1 MASSELKEEL
11 NCSICL
17 SIYTDPAML
26 NCGHNFCQV
35 CIGRVLDTQEEAGV
49 YSCPECRAEYLSRPV
64 VQRNMKL
71 CNIVEC
77 FLSSKPA
84 QEQAGIFCTYCVQ
97 CPVPAVKTCLQ
108 CETSLC
114 DVHLRAHSKLVEHT
128 LTEPTTSLE
137 NRKCSVHKKLLEY
150 YCPQDAA
157 CICVSCCAFGEHRG
171 HQVALLYE
179 ASKKKKE
186 KLRLVMEKLTSK
198 REETEKRVQSLQE
211 HRQKVEEKAAAIT
224 ERVTLLFKEIREELE
239 VLEKKVLNEITS
251 QEEQVSLHV
260 TDLIQQLETEKD
272 ELSKKMQCI
281 EELCNIN
288 DPLTV
293 LQGRESEAANCYVVE
308 DGEHEDRKKDDK
320 KVQAVCDLDE
330 GLISV
335 ILHTALKDIVSG
347 LKAKR
352 GFNMKVASDILLDVN
367 TAGDYVAVSRDL
379 KTASWSETK
388 QCRPKTPERFV
399 NYHILSTRIFTS
411 GQNYWEVETS
421 ESGYWMVG
429 LAYPSIERKG
439 DRAVTGYNKKSWC
452 LRMSDK
458 THSAIHDSKINPLYP
473 DTSVQRL
480 GIYLDY
486 EAGRLSFYQV
496 CESIRHLHT
505 FIAHFTE
512 PLHAA
517 FCVYNNSWVRIRS

>member
-1 MASSELKEEL
+1 MASTELKEEL

-26 NCGHNFCQV
+26 NCGHNFCRV
-35 CIGRVLDTQEEAGV
+35 CISRVLDTQEGNGLFT
-49 YSCPECRAEYLSRPV
+49 CPECRAEFQTRPAL
-64 VQRNMKL
+64 QKNMKL

-77 FLSSKPA
+77 FLSSRPV
-84 QEQAGIFCTYCVQ
+84 QEHVGIFCTYCVH
-97 CPVPAVKTCLQ
+97 CPVAAVKTCLQ

-114 DVHLRAHSKLVEHT
+114 DVHLQAHSKLVEHI

-137 NRKCSVHKKLLEY
+137 NRKCPVHKKLLEY
-150 YCPQDAA
+150 YCPEDAT
-157 CICVSCCAFGEHRG
+157 CICVSCCAFGDHRG

-186 KLRLVMEKLTSK
+186 KLKLVMTRLTSK
-198 REETEKRVQSLQE
+198 AAETEKRVQSLQE
-211 HRQKVEEKAAAIT
+211 HRQKVEENAAALT
-224 ERVTLLFKEIREELE
+224 GRVNLLFMEMREQLE
-239 VLEKKVLNEITS
+239 VLEKRVLKEITS
-251 QEEQVSLHV
+251 QEEQVSQHV
-260 TDLIQQLETEKD
+260 SDLIQQLEIEKE
-272 ELSKKMQCI
+272 ELTKKMHHI
-281 EELCNIN
+281 EELCSLT

-293 LQGRESEAANCYVVE
+293 LQGRDDIGYNDEQ
-308 DGEHEDRKKDDK
+308 GEQEDRKRDEK
-320 KVQAVCDLDE
+320 KVHPICDLDE

-335 ILHTALKDIVSG
+335 ILHSSLKDIVTC
-347 LKAKR
+347 LKSKH
-352 GFNMKVASDILLDVN
+352 GFNMQVASDMLLDVN
-367 TAGDYVAVSRDL
+367 TAGDYVAVSRNL
-379 KTASWSETK
+379 KMASWSETK

-399 NYHILSTRIFTS
+399 NYHILSIRIFTT

-421 ESGYWMVG
+421 EAGYWMVG

-473 DTSVQRL
+473 DSAVQRL

-486 EAGRLSFYQV
+486 EAGRLSFYQLSD
-496 CESIRHLHT
+496 SIRHLHT

-517 FCVYNNSWVRIRS
+517 FCVYNHSWIRIKS

>member
-1 MASSELKEEL
+1 MASAELKEEL

-17 SIYTDPAML
+17 SIYTDPAVL
-26 NCGHNFCQV
+26 SCGHNFCRL
-35 CIGRVLDTQEEAGV
+35 CISRVLDTQEEAGL
-49 YSCPECRAEYLSRPV
+49 YTCPECRAEFQERPTL
-64 VQRNMKL
+64 QKNMKL

-77 FLSSKPA
+77 FLTSRPV
-84 QEQAGIFCTYCVQ
+84 QEQAGIFCTYCVH

-114 DVHLRAHSKLVEHT
+114 EIHLQAHSKLVEHT
-128 LTEPTTSLE
+128 LTYPTTSLE
-137 NRKCSVHKKLLEY
+137 NRKCSIHKKLLEY
-150 YCPQDAA
+150 YCPEDAA

-179 ASKKKKE
+179 ASKKKKD

-198 REETEKRVQSLQE
+198 REETEKRTQSLRE
-211 HRQKVEEKAAAIT
+211 HRQKVEEKASSIT
-224 ERVTLLFKEIREELE
+224 ERVTLLFKEIREHLE
-239 VLEKKVLNEITS
+239 VLEKRVLSEITG

-260 TDLIQQLETEKD
+260 SDLIQQLEIEKE
-272 ELSKKMQCI
+272 ELSKKMRHI
-281 EELCNIN
+281 EELCNIM

-293 LQGRESEAANCYVVE
+293 LRGRESDATNCDNEEE
-308 DGEHEDRKKDDK
+308 DHKDKKKDVK
-320 KVQAVCDLDE
+320 NVQAVCDLDE

-335 ILHTALKDIVSG
+335 ILHTGLTDIVTG
-347 LKAKR
+347 LKSKR
-352 GFNMKVASDILLDVN
+352 GFHMQVASDILLDVY
-367 TAGDYVAVSRDL
+367 TAGDYVAVSRDF
-379 KTASWSETK
+379 KMASWSETK

-399 NYHILSTRIFTS
+399 NYHILSTKIFTS
-411 GQNYWEVETS
+411 GQNYWEVEAS
-421 ESGYWMVG
+421 ELGYWMVG

-473 DTSVQRL
+473 DISVQRL

-486 EAGRLSFYQV
+486 EAGRLSFYQI
-496 CESIRHLHT
+496 CGSIRHLHT
-505 FIAHFTE
+505 FITHFTE